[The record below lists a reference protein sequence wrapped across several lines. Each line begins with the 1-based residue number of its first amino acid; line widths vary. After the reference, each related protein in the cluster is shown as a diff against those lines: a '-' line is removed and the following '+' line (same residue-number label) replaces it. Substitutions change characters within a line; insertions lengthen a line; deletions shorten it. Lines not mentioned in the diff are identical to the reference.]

1 MSGHLIIGLT
11 PDETEVVLNVPTT
24 PGNTTLWEHV
34 IFSPEQA
41 ESIGKLFLAKAKQCR
56 RADRVFDQPTGD
68 AVAVRAIEHHGSPRS
83 ALYTCMTHEYQGSVP
98 CPTCKF
104 APGVSRA

>member
-1 MSGHLIIGLT
+1 MSGGSAGPAQGHLIIGLT

-24 PGNTTLWEHV
+24 PGNSTLWEHV

-56 RADRVFDQPTGD
+56 RADRTFEQP
-68 AVAVRAIEHHGSPRS
+68 IEHHGSARTP
-83 ALYTCMTHEYQGSVP
+83 LYTCLTHEYHGSVP

-104 APGVSRA
+104 APGVRRA